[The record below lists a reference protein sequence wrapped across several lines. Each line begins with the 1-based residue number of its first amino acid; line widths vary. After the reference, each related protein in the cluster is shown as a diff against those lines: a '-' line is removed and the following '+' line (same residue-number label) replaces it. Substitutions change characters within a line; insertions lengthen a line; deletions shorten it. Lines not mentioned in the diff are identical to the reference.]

1 MRKQDDIRIVLGS
14 KRFAGSANVDEQL
27 QVPLFGKR
35 RNLVQGDR
43 SRIVSLN
50 DIFDEERTESSIF
63 RLNGKIVNL
72 FNNSISGSTSY
83 VPFRNS
89 LYYINPEVSVN
100 TNVWKG
106 YPQYDEFSMIRS
118 SGITNHFQFQTVSA
132 STYNWTYYASYAFS
146 SSTAQTMSYTNEK
159 YNVTN
164 QSYNVS
170 DGIPFVMNTG
180 QTNGKDLIFFNCP
193 TNHNLSVGQWVELS
207 IDINGKNLFQVYSL
221 GNGSYRSEKNVFTVY
236 NLSYSQNDVYDGR
249 YGNFKRIT
257 DITNSAETKSRY
269 YIRLHK
275 ILTNVEDTF
284 VTKLGFE
291 NNPFP
296 VKRKLEYSALTPN
309 SFQRISVK
317 TGTQSYGFSVNRDI
331 DISPLIDNNGKPVTE
346 LFFTMLFK
354 GYAGWF
360 NKPNAGQTSALEIG
374 WEFNFLKNNISN
386 WWDKSSSFN
395 KDNIP
400 YGSYTLQGK
409 TFYFNQ
415 DLKIGNT
422 IKGDFCEYNNIEQ
435 REYVLS
441 PLYHKYSINPNNFID
456 DATSGTT
463 NLPSGYSYKPHYSIP
478 IRVFSDFIETLPV
491 NSIVNAPFYSYFSKK
506 TGNFIWRDI
515 YSYGYIDG
523 DGIGLNIPFLNDS
536 HYPFKEVRMIQFPTR
551 RNVSDLETDLINDPI
566 TDDCE

>member
-1 MRKQDDIRIVLGS
+1 V
-14 KRFAGSANVDEQL
+14 
-27 QVPLFGKR
+27 
-35 RNLVQGDR
+35 
-43 SRIVSLN
+43 
-50 DIFDEERTESSIF
+50 FDQERTESSTF

-72 FNNSISGSTSY
+72 FNNTISGSTTY
-83 VPFRNS
+83 TPFKNS
-89 LYYINPEVSVN
+89 LYYINPEISVN

-118 SGITNHFQFQTVSA
+118 SGLTGHFLYQPISA
-132 STYNWTYYASYAFS
+132 STYNWTYYATYAFS
-146 SSTAQTMSYTNEK
+146 STTAQTMSYTNEK

-164 QSYNVS
+164 QGFNVS

-193 TNHNLSVGQWVELS
+193 TNHNLRVGQWVQLN
-207 IDINGKNLFQVYSL
+207 ITINGKSLFQVYSL
-221 GNGSYRSEKNVFTVY
+221 GNGSYRSENNVFSVY

-249 YGNFKRIT
+249 YGNFKRII
-257 DITNSAETKSRY
+257 DITNSAETKSNY
-269 YIRLHK
+269 YVRLHK
-275 ILTNVEDTF
+275 VLTNVEDTF

-296 VKRKLEYSALTPN
+296 VKRKLEFSALTPN
-309 SFQRISVK
+309 SVQRVSTK
-317 TGTQSYGFSVNRDI
+317 TGTQSYGFSVNKDI
-331 DISPLIDNNGKPVTE
+331 DISSLIDNNGKPVSE
-346 LFFTMLFK
+346 LFFTMLYK

-360 NKPNAGQTSALEIG
+360 NKPNPGQTSALEIG
-374 WEFNFLKNNISN
+374 WEFNFLKNGISQ
-386 WWDKSSSFN
+386 WWQKSSSYN

-400 YGSYTLQGK
+400 FGFYTKQGK
-409 TFYFNQ
+409 TFYFNK
-415 DLKIGNT
+415 DLKEGDI

-435 REYVLS
+435 NEYVLS

-456 DATSGTT
+456 DATSGATQ
-463 NLPSGYSYKPHYSIP
+463 LPSGYVYKPHYNIP
-478 IRVFSDFIETLPV
+478 IRVFSDFIETAPV
-491 NSIVNAPFYSYFSKK
+491 NSVVEVPFYSYFSKK

-523 DGIGLNIPFLNDS
+523 DGIGLNIPFLNDA
-536 HYPFKEVRMIQFPTR
+536 HYPFKEVRMIQFPVI